1 VAQYHLQDM
10 ITGRLISEKLNNIF
24 VEKNYFSNHEIVN
37 LVKVFQIV
45 FCQENDFLKIGMFF
59 FLFI

>member
-1 VAQYHLQDM
+1 M